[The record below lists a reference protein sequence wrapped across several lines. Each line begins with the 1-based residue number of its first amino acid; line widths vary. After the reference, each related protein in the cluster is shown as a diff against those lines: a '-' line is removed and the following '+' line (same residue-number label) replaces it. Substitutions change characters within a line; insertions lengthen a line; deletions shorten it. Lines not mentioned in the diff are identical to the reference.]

1 MALDG
6 PQAAVAAVLS
16 RGHTIDR
23 LNSSELQEIV
33 KQIESLNSKLQDENN
48 AIEPATKKPKQGS
61 EQLSDK
67 KEDDEGKEQ
76 ENKPE
81 DKNNEGE
88 ANKAEA
94 VKADPKAESK
104 EQRKKRL
111 HARFMRFSRSLVSH
125 VLIMFMSNMQLC
137 KD

>member
-23 LNSSELQEIV
+23 LNSSGLQEIV
-33 KQIESLNSKLQDENN
+33 KQIESLKLQDENN

-67 KEDDEGKEQ
+67 KEDDEGKE
-76 ENKPE
+76 KTTSL
-81 DKNNEGE
+81 KTRTTR
-88 ANKAEA
+88 
-94 VKADPKAESK
+94 VKQTKLKQLKLTPRLNQRSSERSVSTRGSYGSFVWFNISK
-104 EQRKKRL
+104 WFNIL
-111 HARFMRFSRSLVSH
+111 GISGSSP
-125 VLIMFMSNMQLC
+125 I
-137 KD
+137 